1 MRNVFLFIRRYLNFF
16 LFVIIQIVALMMLF
30 RYNRFHQA
38 AFMGVSGEL
47 TGRVSQQYNT
57 VEYYFNLKKTNE
69 ELVAENTRL
78 RNMLRQD
85 FSAPDTSS
93 QLVIDSI
100 RVDSIEQFRR
110 YLYLPAKVVGNNV
123 MSQTNYITIARG
135 SAQGVERDMAV
146 VSPSGVVGTVVNVSR
161 NMASVMSLLHRQSG
175 VSASL
180 ARTGET
186 GTVEWDG
193 RDPQFITLKN
203 IPRSA
208 QVKVGDTIVTSKY
221 STFPPNQPVG
231 YVAQILAEQS
241 SNFYSLRLRPATNFF
256 NVQFVY
262 VVNNLQRQE
271 QDSLEKATLKRER

>member
-1 MRNVFLFIRRYLNFF
+1 MRNVFLFIRRYSNFF
-16 LFVIIQIVALMMLF
+16 FFVIIQIVALMMLF

-38 AFMGVSGEL
+38 AFLGVAGEF
-47 TGRVSQQYNT
+47 TGRISQQYNT

-78 RNMLRQD
+78 RNMLKQD
-85 FSAPDTSS
+85 FLAPDTSS
-93 QLVIDSI
+93 RIVVDSIRIDSI
-100 RVDSIEQFRR
+100 AEFRR

-135 SAQGVERDMAV
+135 AAQGVQPNMAV

-180 ARTGET
+180 LRTGET

-193 RDPQFITLKN
+193 KDPQYITLKN

-208 QVKVGDTIVTSKY
+208 QVKVGDTIVTSRY

-231 YVAQILAEQS
+231 FVAQILNEQS
-241 SNFYSLRLRPATNFF
+241 SNFYSLKLRPATNFF

-262 VVNNLQRQE
+262 VVKNYQREE
-271 QDSLEKATLKRER
+271 QDSLEKATLRRER